1 MIQGSAQNRNRW
13 YKIQHKIAE
22 LPSRL
27 VALLNTAKA
36 TWNYCKRTKT
46 MEKTTTILYQ
56 ILNQETSS
64 VFSYTSKKH
73 QHKCH
78 ECERVSKKQARNAR
92 RCDSITP
99 ETINQSLTH
108 WLTERGNKLNILEM
122 LNTKLIPCSSRA
134 DCCGR
139 PGPTC
144 LGKILQAREHYS
156 AEVNN
161 ILQYFGML
169 WHV

>member
-13 YKIQHKIAE
+13 YKDQHKIAE

-46 MEKTTTILYQ
+46 MEKQQQQFYIKFWIKRPAQCSHILQ
-56 ILNQETSS
+56 RNTNINATNVKES
-64 VFSYTSKKH
+64 VKNKLATLGDAIASHLKL
-73 QHKCH
+73 
-78 ECERVSKKQARNAR
+78 
-92 RCDSITP
+92 SI
-99 ETINQSLTH
+99 NH
-108 WLTERGNKLNILEM
+108 WLTNKLNILEM